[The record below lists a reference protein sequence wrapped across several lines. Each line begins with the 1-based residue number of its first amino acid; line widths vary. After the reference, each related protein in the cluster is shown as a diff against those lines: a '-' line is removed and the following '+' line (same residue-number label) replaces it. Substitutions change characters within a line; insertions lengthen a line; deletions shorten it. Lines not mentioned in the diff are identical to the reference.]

1 MTIFTFDSYFLR
13 IRIQYYLVPFI
24 YPGYS
29 FLSLNKKLKINM
41 LDQVSVRIWAVVF
54 IPNNE
59 SMSHI
64 IFPLSSLLT
73 RCNYMKYATS
83 SKPKR
88 LKVISCLPA
97 GPLSPYSLSMLYLY
111 ANTWIALPFHDHPN
125 YENWWWLTVVRY
137 AIDACFYFFHLL
149 ILLEEFSIEV

>member
-97 GPLSPYSLSMLYLY
+97 GPLSPIASRCYTYTLIHELLCPFMITLITKIGDDWPLWDMLLML
-111 ANTWIALPFHDHPN
+111 ASI
-125 YENWWWLTVVRY
+125 
-137 AIDACFYFFHLL
+137 FFIFL
-149 ILLEEFSIEV
+149 FFWKNFQ